1 MLKSENA
8 AVFALGGIGY
18 GLLEMLWRGRTHWT
32 MMLTGG
38 FCLLILYRMDR
49 RWKEEMLVFRCIKG
63 AILIT
68 CTEFLVGVLVNKVLR
83 WDVWDYSRSPGN
95 LLGQVCPM
103 YFLLWYFLCY
113 PVYLLTEILHR
124 TLGRKAAD

>member
-1 MLKSENA
+1 MKSENA
-8 AVFALGGIGY
+8 TVFALGGIGY

-32 MMLTGG
+32 MMMTGG
-38 FCLLILYRMDR
+38 LCLLILYRTDR
-49 RWKEEMLVFRCIKG
+49 GWQREMLVFRCIKG

-68 CTEFLVGVLVNKVLR
+68 CVEFIIGVMVNRVLH

-95 LLGQVCPM
+95 LLGQICPM

-113 PVYLLTEILHR
+113 PIGLLNSMLRKILGKR
-124 TLGRKAAD
+124 MAG

>member
-32 MMLTGG
+32 MMVTGG
-38 FCLLILYRMDR
+38 LCLLILYRADR
-49 RWKEEMLVFRCIKG
+49 GWRQEMLVFRCIKG

-68 CTEFLVGVLVNKVLR
+68 CVEFIVGVVVNMLLR
-83 WDVWDYSRSPGN
+83 WNVWDYSRSAGN

-113 PVYLLTEILHR
+113 PIGLLNRILR
-124 TLGRKAAD
+124 KTLGKRMAD